1 MTQLSLA
8 EVDLEEVLH
17 RLTLHARHL
26 IAAATC
32 LGVED
37 IVLPGGDSPA
47 DLASATLL
55 KLLDP
60 RVHSVVWSESKGTAT
75 TAGLAAFLRIVL
87 ERDFLDLVRSKR
99 YRTAVF
105 PDREEQDA
113 GAQLIGSVPFDQMPA
128 RSANPEHEA
137 MRHEEAAWLIKQFRE
152 EPELEAI
159 LRLQLEM
166 DGYNAFSNLELAR
179 MLTVPVAEIENRKRR
194 LKTRLTGLASRRQRK
209 GAEHG

>member
-32 LGVED
+32 LRVED
-37 IVLPGGDSPA
+37 IVLPGGDGPA

-60 RVHSVVWSESKGTAT
+60 RNTSVVWSESKGTAT
-75 TAGLAAFLRIVL
+75 TAGLIAFLRVVL
-87 ERDFLDLVRSKR
+87 EWDFLDLVRSKR
-99 YRTAVF
+99 YQAAVY
-105 PDREEQDA
+105 PDRDERDMESQEFEGD
-113 GAQLIGSVPFDQMPA
+113 SFDRLPM
-128 RSANPEHEA
+128 RSADPEQEA
-137 MRHEEAAWLIKQFRE
+137 RRQEETTWLLKQFRR
-152 EPELEAI
+152 EPELEVI

-166 DGYNAFSNLELAR
+166 DGYNAFSNLELAA
-179 MLTVPVAEIENRKRR
+179 MLAVPVAEIENRKRR
-194 LKTRLTGLASRRQRK
+194 LKTRLKGLAAGRRTR
-209 GAEHG
+209 GVEHG

>member
-1 MTQLSLA
+1 LTQLSLA
-8 EVDLEEVLH
+8 EVDLKEVLH

-47 DLASATLL
+47 DLASTTLL

-60 RVHSVVWSESKGTAT
+60 RVQSVVWSESKGTAT
-75 TAGLAAFLRIVL
+75 TAGLTAYLRVVL

-105 PDREEQDA
+105 PDREEQVA
-113 GAQLIGSVPFDQMPA
+113 GVQLIGSVQFDQMQA
-128 RSANPEHEA
+128 RAANPEHEA
-137 MRHEEAAWLIKQFRE
+137 IRHEEAAWLLKQFRE

-159 LRLQLEM
+159 LRLQLDM
-166 DGYNAFSNLELAR
+166 DGYNAFSNLEMAR
-179 MLTVPVAEIENRKRR
+179 MLAVPVAEIENRKRR
-194 LKTRLTGLASRRQRK
+194 LKTKLTGLASRLQLK